1 MIAEKNAGL
10 RSLPVGLRHVVTI
23 AGMVMLA
30 AACAAPAPEPAT
42 PGGGGDLTA
51 GSPCDGTGKS
61 QISGLAGATAVDKLC
76 SYQRS
81 LIDDKR
87 YYYEGPQQA
96 SIEPFFPG
104 DAEAPSKSTK
114 DGQNMVRVVFYTG
127 LKVSSKDP
135 GAVADVLRLQTHFP
149 SEYKSAGFA
158 SDPDVTFTPN
168 GADTVKFSGTGYN
181 YVKPP
186 KDGDKKI
193 DYDGKLQL
201 VSFGGA
207 GVAVIDNMAKNNNS
221 MLSEYKG
228 ILLILPEKDHVAVI
242 GRTEQLLA
250 AEQQSTE
257 DVKARLKTRVVAAI
271 KRDFENYKRSADA
284 KKIMDEKRA
293 KSGTK

>member
-1 MIAEKNAGL
+1 MIGYGIAFAAL
-10 RSLPVGLRHVVTI
+10 VGLAT
-23 AGMVMLA
+23 
-30 AACAAPAPEPAT
+30 ACSAPPPQPAT
-42 PGGGGDLTA
+42 PGTAGGGDLTA
-51 GSPCDGTGKS
+51 GSPCDSTGKG
-61 QISGLAGATAVDKLC
+61 QISGLAGAAAVDRLC
-76 SYQRS
+76 SFQRS

-87 YYYEGPQQA
+87 YYYEGSQQA

-104 DAEAPSKSTK
+104 DSEAPKSTSQN
-114 DGQNMVRVVFYTG
+114 GQNMVRVVFYTG
-127 LKVSSKDP
+127 LKVNSKDP

-149 SEYKSAGFA
+149 SEYKSAGFT

-168 GADTVKFSGTGYN
+168 GADTVKFSGTGYK

-193 DYDGKLQL
+193 DYDGRLQL

-207 GVAVIDNMAKNNNS
+207 GVAVIDNMSQNNNS

-228 ILLILPEKDHVAVI
+228 LLLIIPEKDHIAVI

-250 AEQQSTE
+250 AEQQTTE
-257 DVKARLKTRVVAAI
+257 DVKAKLKTRVVAAI
-271 KRDFENYKRSADA
+271 KRDFENYKRAADA